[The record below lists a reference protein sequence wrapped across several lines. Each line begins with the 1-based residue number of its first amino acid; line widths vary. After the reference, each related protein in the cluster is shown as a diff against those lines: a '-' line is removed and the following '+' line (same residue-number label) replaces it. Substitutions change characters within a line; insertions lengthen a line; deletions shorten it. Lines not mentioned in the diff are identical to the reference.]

1 MYSRLRGVPEEH
13 IEELSSK
20 ILKLLGIEIHAE
32 KQVQGYSGGTKVS
45 FRIIPSWAGIHGPKS
60 DGPWIPEAQTTWWPN
75 LIGWAKLN
83 FLAKTFCWRRPYW
96 LSTFT
101 DARWAIMWPWSWC
114 STKTLECCFK
124 CSKSWCC
131 SAFDVAFNG
140 RMCCTLQQTCN
151 HGQWKIQMSWRV
163 SFIRGR
169 FKFLKSGR
177 SGDTSFLSKS
187 WVF

>member
-45 FRIIPSWAGIHGPKS
+45 FRILWSWAGILPKIDLKIS
-60 DGPWIPEAQTTWWPN
+60 DRPVRGSMKTFWCD
-75 LIGWAKLN
+75 LIGWVKLN
-83 FLAKTFCWRRPYW
+83 FLAKTFCWRCPYW

-101 DARWAIMWPWSWC
+101 YARWAIMWPWSWC
-114 STKTLECCFK
+114 SPQTLECCFK

-131 SAFDVAFNG
+131 SSFDIAFNG

-163 SFIRGR
+163 SSIRGLGTR
-169 FKFLKSGR
+169 TQADDPNF
-177 SGDTSFLSKS
+177 
-187 WVF
+187 